1 MSVDLVI
8 RSVSGQVS
16 IALLRDKVLTEL
28 HREKSSTDFSVG
40 DLYLGKLRKVVPN
53 LNAAF
58 VDVGYEKDG
67 FLHYLDLGP
76 QYRSFEKYTKG
87 VLNKKV
93 RTANL
98 KDFKIEPEIDKNG
111 KVKDVLSGGQNILV
125 QVAKEPISTKGPRLT
140 AEVTLAGRYLVLVPF
155 STKISISSRI
165 KDAKER
171 TRLRRLIKS
180 ITPDNFGVI
189 IRTVAENKKVAQLD
203 ADLRGLVDRWYQLH
217 KNLRD
222 QRPPKKVLGELNMT
236 TTVLRDLLTADFNNI
251 HVGEEELFKDI
262 KAYIGKIAPEK
273 EGIVKHYR
281 GKKDIFEHYG
291 VNRQIKS
298 SFGRHVSMPSGSY
311 LIIEHTEAMHVVDV
325 NSGSRRSGEK
335 NQEQNALET
344 NLEAA
349 KELARLLRLRDM
361 GGIIAVD
368 FIDMY
373 EAKNRRALHTALK
386 DAMADDKAKHNVLM
400 PSKFGVV
407 EITRQR
413 VRPETDIDTS
423 ENCPSC
429 NGTGEIKAPVLILDE
444 LKNNL
449 DYVINDLKKAKVSI
463 RVHPFVDAYL
473 KKGLKSIALEWQL
486 KYKRRI
492 PIYPDETYQYLE
504 FGFFDEKGNEIDL

>member
-16 IALLRDKVLTEL
+16 IAILRDKVLTEL

-40 DLYLGKLRKVVPN
+40 DIYLGKLRKVVPN

-67 FLHYLDLGP
+67 FLHYLDLGA
-76 QYRSFEKYTKG
+76 QYRSFDRYTKG
-87 VLNKKV
+87 VLSKKV
-93 RTANL
+93 QSGELAKT
-98 KDFKIEPEIDKNG
+98 KFDPEIDKNG

-140 AEVTLAGRYLVLVPF
+140 AEITLAGRYLVLVPF

-171 TRLRRLIKS
+171 TRLRHLIKS

-203 ADLRGLVDRWYQLH
+203 ADLRSVVERWHQLH
-217 KNLRD
+217 KNLRN
-222 QRPPKKVLGELNMT
+222 QKPPKKVLGELDMT
-236 TTVLRDLLTADFNNI
+236 STVLRDLLTSEFNNI
-251 HVGEEELFKDI
+251 HVGEEELFNDI
-262 KAYIGKIAPEK
+262 RSYISKIAPEK
-273 EGIVKHYR
+273 ESIVKHYR
-281 GKKDIFEHYG
+281 GKKDIYEHYG

-325 NSGSRRSGEK
+325 NSGSRRSGDK
-335 NQEQNALET
+335 GQENNALET

-373 EAKNRRALHTALK
+373 EAKNRRLLHTTLK
-386 DAMADDKAKHNVLM
+386 EAMEDDKAKHNVLM

-429 NGTGEIKAPVLILDE
+429 NGTGEISAPVLILDE

-449 DYVINDLKKAKVSI
+449 EYVLSDLKKPKISI
-463 RVHPFVDAYL
+463 RVHPFVEAYL
-473 KKGLKSIALEWQL
+473 KKGLKSIVMDWQF
-486 KYKRRI
+486 KYKKRI
-492 PIYPDETYQYLE
+492 PVYADETYQYLE
-504 FGFFDEKGNEIDL
+504 FGFFDENGNEIDL